1 MFLNNL
7 IYLNITIVMYNT
19 LLKYFDCSLVME
31 KYQKLENENIHE
43 VGFEPITLNV
53 VVFIE
58 IKCDVLNL
66 N

>member
-1 MFLNNL
+1 
-7 IYLNITIVMYNT
+7 MYNT